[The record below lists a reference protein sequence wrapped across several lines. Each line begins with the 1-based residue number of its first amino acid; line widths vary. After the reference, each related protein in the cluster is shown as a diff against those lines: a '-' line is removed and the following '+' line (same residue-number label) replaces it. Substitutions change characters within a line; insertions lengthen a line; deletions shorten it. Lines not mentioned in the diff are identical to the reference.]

1 MSGQRITPI
10 VVASML
16 LLTILT
22 ACSGGDK
29 NKGPKGKA
37 HLVEVSVAGYETL
50 SQSAERSGSLRA
62 LQTAKLF
69 NQEEGRVMEVRVRQG
84 DVVKHNDILAKLDDR
99 LLRAQFNKANASL
112 RQARQDLNRLKQL
125 KKKQLISDEALGRKR
140 TAYDVALAE
149 QKVLKTRL
157 DYATIRA
164 PFNGTIAERLVESG
178 DVAPKH
184 THILTLVDPSKL
196 ITDVAVSELELPYIK
211 VGGVARVS
219 IDALGKQVFKGSVIR
234 IYPTVDPTTRLG
246 RIEVALDPVP
256 EGARAG
262 QFCRLSLETSAQKR
276 LMVPFSALR
285 RDQAGE
291 HIYVVGDDYKVQK
304 RTVISGLRMTD
315 KVEIRSGVQA
325 GDRVVERG
333 FLGLDAGKLVKVVG
347 DEASTL
353 ARDNKPRKSKP
364 AANTKTGNKP
374 AIKPVPKLKPIT
386 KPQSA
391 NKGLENNA

>member
-1 MSGQRITPI
+1 MTSGQRITSI
-10 VVASML
+10 LVTSL
-16 LLTILT
+16 LLVTTL
-22 ACSGGDK
+22 AGCSDGDK
-29 NKGPKGKA
+29 NKQPKGKA
-37 HLVEVSVAGYETL
+37 HLVEVSVARYETL
-50 SQSAERSGSLRA
+50 GHSAERTGSLRA

-69 NQEEGRVMEVRVRQG
+69 NQEEGRVMEVRVREG
-84 DVVKHNDILAKLDDR
+84 DVVKHNEVLAKLDDR

-112 RQARQDLNRLKQL
+112 RQAKQDLDRLKQL
-125 KKKQLISDEALGRKR
+125 KKKQLISDEALGRMR
-140 TAYDVALAE
+140 TAYEVALAE
-149 QKVLKTRL
+149 QRVLKTRL

-164 PFNGTIAERLVESG
+164 PFNGTIAQRLVELG

-184 THILTLVDPSKL
+184 THLLTLVDPSKL

-219 IDALGKQVFKGSVIR
+219 IDALGKQVFKGNVIR

-246 RIEVALDPVP
+246 RIEVALYPVP

-262 QFCRLSLETSAQKR
+262 QFCRLSLETSAQER

-291 HIYVVGDDYKVQK
+291 HIFVVGDDYKVQK

-315 KVEIRSGVQA
+315 KVEIRSGVQS

-347 DEASTL
+347 DEADTVAGDDK
-353 ARDNKPRKSKP
+353 ARNTKPAGELKPRPKP
-364 AANTKTGNKP
+364 V
-374 AIKPVPKLKPIT
+374 IKP